1 MPPLLSSAGWVFST
15 SLMTT
20 TACGGAIAIL
30 LPVGLARG
38 VISSLQL
45 FLIEEGNVSRAIEQ
59 ISKDTSTTAIV
70 ENPKLLWES
79 MTLGS
84 GLTGRTIRTVAS
96 PFLPSTAQML
106 TRMQQ
111 SVDANQS
118 DSKVLASATSGL
130 VEGFLQDK
138 KDTITMFG
146 VLAYG
151 ALIGIGFGVD
161 YSYRRIDEGKTA
173 IKDKALEKKEAA
185 ESMIKEKK
193 QQFKD
198 ATNKMKVWKKPAFHD
213 EVKKNEDEEGPLDAA
228 KEGVSENFDEIVE
241 DIVDATNNKKQSA
254 ESKKHIIETIYEE
267 KKQKFKDAVHN
278 FDKDQAKELL
288 EEAKD
293 AAKVSLQAKTQQVE
307 DTLKDQWKNSPTLDK
322 AKTVATDAARYSKEA
337 VEAAFQ
343 EKRQQWKDAA
353 SRYMYGKEKSE
364 EKRDELPLSKDKR
377 KDELDKKGGE

>member
-1 MPPLLSSAGWVFST
+1 
-15 SLMTT
+15 
-20 TACGGAIAIL
+20 
-30 LPVGLARG
+30 
-38 VISSLQL
+38 
-45 FLIEEGNVSRAIEQ
+45 
-59 ISKDTSTTAIV
+59 
-70 ENPKLLWES
+70 
-79 MTLGS
+79 
-84 GLTGRTIRTVAS
+84 
-96 PFLPSTAQML
+96 
-106 TRMQQ
+106 MQQ

-254 ESKKHIIETIYEE
+254 ESKKHIIETINEE